1 MKRLTQ
7 WIAILPIFIWAQ
19 PATWVP
25 EFPTNNSSVI
35 IYYDAV
41 SGTLP
46 DNATIMHI
54 HMGINGWTNVTDEL
68 MTSEGG
74 GLWSFEYAIGPEI
87 TQIDFVFT
95 TDFNSW
101 DNNGSQ
107 DWHISVSEAGLYT
120 PLNPGPNDTI
130 RIQIANNVGGNIWW
144 GVNSWTAP
152 IAAYQPTGSIDGDP
166 GLSIET
172 PLNGPDTSGYY
183 SIAVGPFNQPG
194 QPVSEMN
201 FVFHWSDGTWENNNN
216 QDYKITMNFEPTP
229 ADPTVSMTNIT
240 EGQSLDAMQNVSVST
255 LNATYSEVRIDG
267 LLRMVSSA
275 ADFSFTLNTSD
286 LSYGKHTLYAFSRA
300 GNNRVMFDMKTV
312 WKIPPIEFAALPP
325 MDYVGVHDRL
335 DGTVTFALLAPAKRF
350 VALIGS
356 FNNWDGQANLLA
368 FDSTRNI
375 WWTNLALADGTH
387 EYMYLLDGTKKVG
400 DPFGNFVHWTDQ
412 FGNPNSSIDNQ
423 KTVLTLGESEF
434 DWTDDNYQRPAM
446 NDLIIYELLM
456 RDFTDSR
463 DIQGVISK
471 LDYLQSLGI
480 NAIEL
485 MPNYEFPGT
494 SSWGY
499 NPAFFMAP
507 EASYGSVNDFK
518 QLVNEAHARGIAV
531 LMDLVFNHVDGS
543 SPAYQ
548 MYGTNYDDSP
558 YIHAEQNEW
567 GFPDLDHGRE
577 GTKLLTSR
585 TVSYWID
592 QFHID
597 GYRYDNT
604 TGIGWSGLN
613 DFGISYFSYAAWQTD
628 NDVYQVAEHFGAD
641 IGSIINATKIRSHW
655 HDAFHDQMKANLRQ
669 GSFEGSSY
677 GDMNKTERG
686 INYAADGFNNLEAC
700 VNYLES
706 HDEQR
711 VIWEAQT
718 NGMTYA
724 QAVQKAKLGAATLF
738 TAAGIPM
745 FYMGAEFGMDTERT
759 IDYNTLR
766 WNYLDS
772 PAQLGILEFYERLIW
787 LRNHFP
793 ALRSNNVDVVA
804 KSNTTKTI
812 VYHRVQDGTPSVV
825 VALNFNTTNQT
836 LDLQFPGSGTWYEFV
851 DDDTLTIESNWYA
864 GYVLPASSA
873 KIFTTDHLWLG
884 VADEPVRTKTFML
897 HPAFPNPFNPSTKI
911 NWTLPNQADVK
922 IGIYDLRGREVWTEH
937 LSAVPSGDY
946 GTIWR
951 GVTNDGK
958 QAATGVYILK
968 FDAGTFSAAQ
978 KLILMK

>member
-300 GNNRVMFDMKTV
+300 ANNRVMFDMKTV

-325 MDYVGVHDRL
+325 MDYVGVHDR
-335 DGTVTFALLAPAKRF
+335 
-350 VALIGS
+350 
-356 FNNWDGQANLLA
+356 
-368 FDSTRNI
+368 
-375 WWTNLALADGTH
+375 
-387 EYMYLLDGTKKVG
+387 
-400 DPFGNFVHWTDQ
+400 
-412 FGNPNSSIDNQ
+412 
-423 KTVLTLGESEF
+423 
-434 DWTDDNYQRPAM
+434 
-446 NDLIIYELLM
+446 
-456 RDFTDSR
+456 
-463 DIQGVISK
+463 
-471 LDYLQSLGI
+471 
-480 NAIEL
+480 
-485 MPNYEFPGT
+485 
-494 SSWGY
+494 
-499 NPAFFMAP
+499 
-507 EASYGSVNDFK
+507 
-518 QLVNEAHARGIAV
+518 
-531 LMDLVFNHVDGS
+531 
-543 SPAYQ
+543 
-548 MYGTNYDDSP
+548 
-558 YIHAEQNEW
+558 
-567 GFPDLDHGRE
+567 
-577 GTKLLTSR
+577 
-585 TVSYWID
+585 
-592 QFHID
+592 
-597 GYRYDNT
+597 
-604 TGIGWSGLN
+604 
-613 DFGISYFSYAAWQTD
+613 
-628 NDVYQVAEHFGAD
+628 
-641 IGSIINATKIRSHW
+641 
-655 HDAFHDQMKANLRQ
+655 
-669 GSFEGSSY
+669 
-677 GDMNKTERG
+677 
-686 INYAADGFNNLEAC
+686 
-700 VNYLES
+700 
-706 HDEQR
+706 
-711 VIWEAQT
+711 
-718 NGMTYA
+718 
-724 QAVQKAKLGAATLF
+724 
-738 TAAGIPM
+738 
-745 FYMGAEFGMDTERT
+745 
-759 IDYNTLR
+759 
-766 WNYLDS
+766 
-772 PAQLGILEFYERLIW
+772 
-787 LRNHFP
+787 
-793 ALRSNNVDVVA
+793 
-804 KSNTTKTI
+804 
-812 VYHRVQDGTPSVV
+812 
-825 VALNFNTTNQT
+825 
-836 LDLQFPGSGTWYEFV
+836 
-851 DDDTLTIESNWYA
+851 
-864 GYVLPASSA
+864 
-873 KIFTTDHLWLG
+873 
-884 VADEPVRTKTFML
+884 
-897 HPAFPNPFNPSTKI
+897 
-911 NWTLPNQADVK
+911 
-922 IGIYDLRGREVWTEH
+922 
-937 LSAVPSGDY
+937 
-946 GTIWR
+946 
-951 GVTNDGK
+951 
-958 QAATGVYILK
+958 
-968 FDAGTFSAAQ
+968 
-978 KLILMK
+978 